1 MSYGNYELI
10 NGYKRVIEQEWQE
23 HDLLL
28 PFGEVGTYIA
38 KVNKRDDDFTTID
51 NSTISRV
58 IKAGCIDQM
67 TIYLLLHQ
75 RSYTDDKT
83 GKLVAKPTTYA
94 WLMKETGLSLT
105 TVKNHIKRLNDAQL
119 INCYS
124 TRQMTELGNSTQD
137 GNCYGINYRRYTGDE
152 TIKVKDSIIKQYSE
166 QVIILT
172 GRNNDLTEQVAY
184 WTNLYREMPVAIRPA
199 RKRVGGRTEK
209 DTQVVSVRLS
219 SDLVAQLDAV
229 ASATGASRTSLL
241 EALMQTRQTL
251 DDLSNETKEA
261 HHSTPQRIYD
271 QIAKLRKER
280 TEDGERR
287 YPLSHIDRLAEFY
300 ALVKKNY
307 GWVSNSPATLSR
319 KQIADVF
326 DCSLE
331 TAGDL
336 VEVARQT
343 GFVFAERN
351 NYTENGKTI
360 TKGYHI
366 TLALM
371 TASESAEGETK

>member
-1 MSYGNYELI
+1 MSYVSNEIL
-10 NGYKRVIEQEWQE
+10 NGYKRVI
-23 HDLLL
+23 D
-28 PFGEVGTYIA
+28 I
-38 KVNKRDDDFTTID
+38 
-51 NSTISRV
+51 
-58 IKAGCIDQM
+58 M
-67 TIYLLLHQ
+67 
-75 RSYTDDKT
+75 
-83 GKLVAKPTTYA
+83 
-94 WLMKETGLSLT
+94 
-105 TVKNHIKRLNDAQL
+105 
-119 INCYS
+119 
-124 TRQMTELGNSTQD
+124 
-137 GNCYGINYRRYTGDE
+137 DE
-152 TIKVKDSIIKQYSE
+152 TIKAKDSII
-166 QVIILT
+166 
-172 GRNNDLTEQVAY
+172 NDLTKQVAY
-184 WTNLYREMPVAIRPA
+184 WNNLYREMPVAIRPA

-271 QIAKLRKER
+271 QIAELRKER

-371 TASESAEGETK
+371 TASENAEGETK